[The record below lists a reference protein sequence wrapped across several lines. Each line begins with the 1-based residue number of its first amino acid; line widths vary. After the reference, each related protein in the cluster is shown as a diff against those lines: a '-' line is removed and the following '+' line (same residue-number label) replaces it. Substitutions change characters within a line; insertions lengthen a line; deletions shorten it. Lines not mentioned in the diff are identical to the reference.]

1 MSPEES
7 GLTEQQQGSFEF
19 PDYIVREVDGVTKD
33 TVKAG
38 DIVYFKTTSESS
50 YIFEVEGYEWG
61 FLTGSISR
69 RGDEARLSETCSI
82 AVLDYV
88 PAKVYVDYG
97 SLNNR
102 YNGALVALNDSE
114 AFRTSRVTNLQV
126 INFNPYTA

>member
-7 GLTEQQQGSFEF
+7 GLTEPQQGSFEF

-33 TVKAG
+33 
-38 DIVYFKTTSESS
+38 
-50 YIFEVEGYEWG
+50 EVEGYEWG